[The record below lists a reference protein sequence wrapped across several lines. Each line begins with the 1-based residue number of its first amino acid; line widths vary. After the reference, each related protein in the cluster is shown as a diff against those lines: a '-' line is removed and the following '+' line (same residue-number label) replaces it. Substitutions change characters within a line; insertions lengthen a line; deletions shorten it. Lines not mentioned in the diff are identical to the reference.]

1 MAESVWATL
10 KTEFYDRLTWS
21 TRAEARQAVAR
32 WIEVVYNRR
41 RLHSSLGYVPPVEFE
56 MNLFNKPA
64 AEAPEAA

>member
-1 MAESVWATL
+1 M
-10 KTEFYDRLTWS
+10 KTEFYDRRKWS

>member
-1 MAESVWATL
+1 M
-10 KTEFYDRLTWS
+10 
-21 TRAEARQAVAR
+21 
-32 WIEVVYNRR
+32 VYNRR

>member
-1 MAESVWATL
+1 MWLSAAYALAGLTPVW
-10 KTEFYDRLTWS
+10 W